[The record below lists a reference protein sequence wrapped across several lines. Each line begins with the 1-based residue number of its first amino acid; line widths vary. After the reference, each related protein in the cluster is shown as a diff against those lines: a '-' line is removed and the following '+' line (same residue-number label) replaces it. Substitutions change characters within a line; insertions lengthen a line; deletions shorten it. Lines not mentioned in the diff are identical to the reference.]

1 MSRENLRVMEDV
13 RRVATARG
21 RAQVGAFLVEGQR
34 MLERALRA
42 NWAPRDVLVGEEHRR
57 EHPELEAVL
66 ERVAALGGR
75 AHVAPDAALLAL
87 AEGRRSGLLAAL
99 LPLPDTLELSAL
111 LARLPTDAVFLVLVD
126 VVEPGNVGALLRTA
140 LASNAA
146 AAICVGQT
154 DPFHSKAVRT
164 SLGSLFKLP
173 IARRASSDG
182 LIDEL
187 RGRGIHSLATVAR
200 GGAALD
206 RAIWPRGGL
215 ALMVGNEGQGLSERL
230 RDAADGRVTI
240 DLSQAADS
248 FCVNAAAAVCLYEV
262 QRRRRFELDFAG

>member
-87 AEGRRSGLLAAL
+87 AEGRRSGLLA
-99 LPLPDTLELSAL
+99 AL

>member
-1 MSRENLRVMEDV
+1 MEDV

-34 MLERALRA
+34 MLERALRVD
-42 NWAPRDVLVGEEHRR
+42 WAPRDVLVGEAHRR
-57 EHPELEAVL
+57 ERPELEAVL
-66 ERVAALGGR
+66 EHVTALGGR
-75 AHVAPDAALLAL
+75 AHVAPDAELLAL

-99 LPLPDTLELSAL
+99 VPLPDTPELPAL
-111 LARLPTDAVFLVLVD
+111 LARLPADAILLVLVD

-146 AAICVGQT
+146 AAICVGQS

-173 IARRASSDG
+173 IARCASSDG
-182 LIDEL
+182 LLDVL

-215 ALMVGNEGQGLSERL
+215 ALMVGNEGQGLPERL

-240 DLSQAADS
+240 DLSTAADS